1 MAAARKKMA
10 EFMREKNH
18 EQGDGERQ
26 SSEQCGR
33 VPVGKR
39 KRTDQTFQGNRLIL
53 RVGDRELRSSYKT
66 SEKRKQK

>member
-1 MAAARKKMA
+1 
-10 EFMREKNH
+10 
-18 EQGDGERQ
+18 
-26 SSEQCGR
+26 
-33 VPVGKR
+33 VPVGQR